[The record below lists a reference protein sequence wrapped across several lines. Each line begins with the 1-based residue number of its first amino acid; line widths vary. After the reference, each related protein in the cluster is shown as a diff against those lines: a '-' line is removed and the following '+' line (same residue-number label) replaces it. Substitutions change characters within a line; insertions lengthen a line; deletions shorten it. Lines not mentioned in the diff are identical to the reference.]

1 MAKKENIPNLL
12 TLIRILLIPVFLLL
26 TSVTSSVTWHII
38 AAIIFAV
45 VSGKLLL
52 ILVNSQIRLLIKC

>member
-38 AAIIFAV
+38 AAIILLW
-45 VSGKLLL
+45 KL
-52 ILVNSQIRLLIKC
+52 N